1 MLVKN
6 PQYPTPAAMCI
17 PKVFSFV
24 LICMMLSGGATAAT
38 PDSVVIDVQEGRV
51 ALSWGGAA
59 RLVGG
64 VPHFEGADVSLQPV
78 QGAGDTFTF
87 PTSQGEIGLQLRR
100 GEVSSFVS
108 LYAARN
114 GQHCWRGEDYVGF
127 FFDAMP
133 GFRQGVAI
141 WRYKPWN
148 A

>member
-64 VPHFEGADVSLQPV
+64 VPHFEGADVSLRSKGGLTALLFAVRDGRIDAVRALVDGHANVNDAAPD
-78 QGAGDTFTF
+78 G
-87 PTSQGEIGLQLRR
+87 TSALHR
-100 GEVSSFVS
+100 S
-108 LYAARN
+108 
-114 GQHCWRGEDYVGF
+114 
-127 FFDAMP
+127 
-133 GFRQGVAI
+133 
-141 WRYKPWN
+141 
-148 A
+148 